1 MKNMVLVSVLFIAG
15 MLVSRQATAQIDL
28 NNLDIR
34 DIIGKVMNVKR
45 GFAPKFALGNI
56 SIPKLSKVG
65 EILGLKKNDQV
76 NRLFST
82 FKTGRAVYKV
92 ASYTGSAIAIYG
104 AIKAASKTAS
114 DSLHSGGY
122 QTAITT
128 GLVTIGSGLLVKF
141 LTKAASYKAVD
152 IFNGIAAR
160 KIRDIFSIKPA
171 SGTIGV
177 GLYVKL

>member
-1 MKNMVLVSVLFIAG
+1 MKNMVFVSVLFMAG
-15 MLVSRQATAQIDL
+15 MLVSRRATAQIDL

-45 GFAPKFALGNI
+45 GFAPKFALGNM

-76 NRLFST
+76 NRLFNT

-92 ASYTGSAIAIYG
+92 ASYTGSALAIYG
-104 AIKAASKTAS
+104 AIKSAST
-114 DSLHSGGY
+114 DTLHPGGY
-122 QTAITT
+122 QTALTT

-171 SGTIGV
+171 SGTMGI